1 MTKEISLSGPSKMHS
16 VSSDIVAK
24 SEALAEGQ
32 LVLVYGDST
41 IPLRRSVAVPVK
53 AGLTELCLQLV
64 FSPDIQLAKL
74 TLPVNEKSKINL
86 GTLTY
91 LKKKNNHASEVTK
104 YRVIQIYVF
113 FVP

>member
-1 MTKEISLSGPSKMHS
+1 MSGPSKMHS

-91 LKKKNNHASEVTK
+91 FKKRIIMQV
-104 YRVIQIYVF
+104 R
-113 FVP
+113 